1 MSRLTFVP
9 QTLFFSLTV
18 LIALP
23 GKGEEEP
30 TYESKTVSEWAKG
43 VQRAHFSIDR
53 RDAAIALGKIGSKA
67 KGALET
73 LAASYK
79 EESNPT
85 VRLAIVEALQAIDPE
100 SEPAVACFA
109 VAVLDPL
116 DDVRE
121 VAFKNLAKSGG
132 SEAIAAF
139 SKALK
144 HEKARV
150 RFAAA
155 EAWLS

>member
-1 MSRLTFVP
+1 MCRLAFVP
-9 QTLFFSLTV
+9 QALLFSITV

-30 TYESKTVSEWAKG
+30 TYESKTVSEWARE

-67 KGALET
+67 KEAVET

-100 SEPAVACFA
+100 SKPAMACFE
-109 VAVLDPL
+109 VAVLDSL

-121 VAFKNLAKSGG
+121 VAFKNLAKS
-132 SEAIAAF
+132 
-139 SKALK
+139 
-144 HEKARV
+144 
-150 RFAAA
+150 
-155 EAWLS
+155 